1 MKKFS
6 SVIKNLHLLRKEWY
20 GIIVKKARS
29 HFSHS
34 FSTFL
39 SSRSVSLQLGG
50 RLIYIMKKS
59 QEEGQCI
66 AFFLT
71 AFSDL
76 AGTLSRY
83 ALALPQ

>member
-6 SVIKNLHLLRKEWY
+6 SVIKNLHLLRKECY
-20 GIIVKKARS
+20 GIIVKKAQKSLFTQFPLPLPNRN
-29 HFSHS
+29 
-34 FSTFL
+34 
-39 SSRSVSLQLGG
+39 VCLQLGV

-83 ALALPQ
+83 TLALSQ